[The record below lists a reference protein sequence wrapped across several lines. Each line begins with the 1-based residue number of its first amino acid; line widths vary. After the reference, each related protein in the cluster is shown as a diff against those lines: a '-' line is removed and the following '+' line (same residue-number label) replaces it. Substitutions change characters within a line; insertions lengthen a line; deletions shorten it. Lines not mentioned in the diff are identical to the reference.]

1 MTRIKILEFNI
12 GDVDNLDLVAGMIVE
27 SKLKGTKQGQ
37 WALDN
42 SKDIRYSISHRYEDY
57 SYIIR
62 VEADVEDS
70 AGTYFNLRWN

>member
-1 MTRIKILEFNI
+1 MTRIKILEFNV
-12 GDVDNLDLVAGMIVE
+12 GDVDDLDLVANMIVE

-57 SYIIR
+57 IIR
-62 VEADVEDS
+62 VEAEVEDS
-70 AGTYFNLRWN
+70 AATYFNLRWG

>member
-1 MTRIKILEFNI
+1 MTRIKILEFNV

-27 SKLKGTKQGQ
+27 SKLKGTEPGQ

-42 SKDIRYSISHRYEDY
+42 SKDIRYSISERVEVFD
-57 SYIIR
+57 YIIR

-70 AGTYFNLRWN
+70 AATYFNLRWG

>member
-1 MTRIKILEFNI
+1 MTRIKILEFNV
-12 GDVDNLDLVAGMIVE
+12 GDVDNIELVASMIVE

-42 SKDIRYSISHRYEDY
+42 CKDIRYSISNRVEDY
-57 SYIIR
+57 IIC

-70 AGTYFNLRWN
+70 AATYFNLRWG